1 MFLQIM
7 ALSTLYARELC
18 LLYFSNSGFVSNL
31 YYTFIIIVVVW
42 LGVSVFLTKTKE
54 ERNHLL
60 LVFLIEIALML
71 YALFSSAQKRP
82 VDANKMIGRI
92 IALVLLHAIYRNN
105 SRPSE
110 GILKYN
116 TVLNIIYAWSLL
128 LLYAMGRG
136 YDASG
141 NLSFSFGNP
150 NSTGL
155 FVLLTIYSLIAGR
168 ACFIG
173 LFSKLAIDSSIIA
186 ASVILYQ
193 SRSRSAMLS
202 LLMFF
207 LLWLFKT
214 RKQNEIWSFS
224 SGILVGLQAFAIAY
238 PSVWAAIYG
247 LVSNK
252 AITFLGKPLFSAR
265 EIIWGYMYTEL
276 LQNPFAIRLGES
288 LVVAS
293 GAHNAFLAV
302 WWDCGFFAFFGFHI
316 ILFFFYQR
324 LNKRCASKF
333 DVTIVALVLSLF
345 VSMTFEVL
353 MFSGGVNFMFR
364 AYYLLFFLGLFN
376 DEQKKRFRIK
386 VCFGSK

>member
-1 MFLQIM
+1 MVLKSEGKILMFLQIM

-173 LFSKLAIDSSIIA
+173 FFSKLAIDSSIIA

-193 SRSRSAMLS
+193 SRSRYGE
-202 LLMFF
+202 
-207 LLWLFKT
+207 
-214 RKQNEIWSFS
+214 QVDDCIVEDVPEIDVTERLDAGVVEVKPDCSHCES
-224 SGILVGLQAFAIAY
+224 DDQHDTAEGPALAGSESGCE
-238 PSVWAAIYG
+238 
-247 LVSNK
+247 
-252 AITFLGKPLFSAR
+252 SAR
-265 EIIWGYMYTEL
+265 DDHHDGEH
-276 LQNPFAIRLGES
+276 QNHEG
-288 LVVAS
+288 
-293 GAHNAFLAV
+293 
-302 WWDCGFFAFFGFHI
+302 
-316 ILFFFYQR
+316 
-324 LNKRCASKF
+324 
-333 DVTIVALVLSLF
+333 
-345 VSMTFEVL
+345 
-353 MFSGGVNFMFR
+353 
-364 AYYLLFFLGLFN
+364 
-376 DEQKKRFRIK
+376 QK
-386 VCFGSK
+386 GH